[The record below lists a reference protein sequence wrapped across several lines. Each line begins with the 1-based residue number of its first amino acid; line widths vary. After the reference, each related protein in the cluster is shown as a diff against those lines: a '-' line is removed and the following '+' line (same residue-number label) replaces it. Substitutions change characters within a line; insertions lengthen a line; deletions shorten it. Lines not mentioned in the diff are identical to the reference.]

1 MGRKSGSNR
10 AFPTRTL
17 EQALVVIQAIGD
29 QGAARAMKRLLVA
42 DAIGRTPSS
51 SEFKTLLSASR
62 WYGLTTGTEKADV
75 IAPTEL
81 GLKII
86 RPTSDV
92 EKISALVAA
101 TLTPELMGR
110 VLRDYNNSKLDP
122 AFLRNTLQRTYDV
135 DFDHSAELAEL
146 LVFNAKYSGI
156 LRSIS
161 GSNHVLIDNPL
172 PSSTVGSEDEDDGS
186 NNVVPM
192 EDARQGL
199 DKPNGPTAAPVES
212 RSPRKIFIAHGKNRK
227 PMEF

>member
-1 MGRKSGSNR
+1 M
-10 AFPTRTL
+10 
-17 EQALVVIQAIGD
+17 
-29 QGAARAMKRLLVA
+29 
-42 DAIGRTPSS
+42 
-51 SEFKTLLSASR
+51 LSASR
-62 WYGLTTGTEKADV
+62 WYGLTTRIEKADV

-81 GLKII
+81 GLKVI
-86 RPTSDV
+86 RPTSDE
-92 EKISALVAA
+92 EKVSALVAA

-122 AFLRNTLQRTYDV
+122 RFLKNTLQRTYDV
-135 DFDHSAELAEL
+135 NSDHSEELAEL
-146 LVFNAKYSGI
+146 LVANAKYSEI

-161 GSNHVLIDNPL
+161 GSNHVLMDHPI
-172 PSSTVGSEDEDDGS
+172 PSPTVGSEDEDDGQ